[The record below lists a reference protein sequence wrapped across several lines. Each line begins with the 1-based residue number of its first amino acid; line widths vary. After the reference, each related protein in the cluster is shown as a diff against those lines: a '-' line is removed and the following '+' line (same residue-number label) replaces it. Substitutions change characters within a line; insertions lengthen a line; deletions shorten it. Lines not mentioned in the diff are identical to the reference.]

1 MSVGD
6 RHVSNA
12 SSASSEVTVR
22 GLQPDTAY
30 SLTLWSAN
38 THGASRR
45 LTLHAS
51 TTPANIT
58 VSTSSSMNGH
68 SSGGGRREEGP
79 LSSLGPPLVAVVAVV
94 TVVGVV
100 VGVVAGVLTRNI
112 TLPMRYSA
120 DQDDDDDDFHAA
132 QPPSPGR
139 RLKVLPRRSGEFHR

>member
-1 MSVGD
+1 M
-6 RHVSNA
+6 
-12 SSASSEVTVR
+12 R

-30 SLTLWSAN
+30 TLTLWSAN

-45 LTLHAS
+45 LTLQGA

-58 VSTSSSMNGH
+58 VSTTSSMNGQT
-68 SSGGGRREEGP
+68 SGGGRRRGDGP

-120 DQDDDDDDFHAA
+120 DHDDDDDDYHAEP
-132 QPPSPGR
+132 PPSPGR
-139 RLKVLPRRSGEFHR
+139 RLKVHLRRSGEFYR

>member
-132 QPPSPGR
+132 PPPSPGR